1 MIIPLDLPDV
11 GEATDDVCATTS
23 NWYFCSIR
31 GVKSD
36 NMIQFKIVGTLLPVE
51 DQLLRRG

>member
-51 DQLLRRG
+51 DQLLRSG